1 MFAGKGYFELS
12 INSMFSTLILLRL
25 LENNEKVKNERL
37 LQTCSAK
44 LLLGTVQALHDHS
57 GNGVKAFKTLSEAKK
72 SAKVNPLHKKE
83 LDRRVLEVKG
93 DIYGIL
99 GQPDKALLTYNN
111 VPMRLEDKKPEIVI
125 YAASPENA
133 VFRVFP
139 ASQ

>member
-1 MFAGKGYFELS
+1 MKGCFKLVVLNYFLVQFKLCTIIVGMVS
-12 INSMFSTLILLRL
+12 KHLRL
-25 LENNEKVKNERL
+25 
-37 LQTCSAK
+37 SAK
-44 LLLGTVQALHDHS
+44 Q
-57 GNGVKAFKTLSEAKK
+57 KK